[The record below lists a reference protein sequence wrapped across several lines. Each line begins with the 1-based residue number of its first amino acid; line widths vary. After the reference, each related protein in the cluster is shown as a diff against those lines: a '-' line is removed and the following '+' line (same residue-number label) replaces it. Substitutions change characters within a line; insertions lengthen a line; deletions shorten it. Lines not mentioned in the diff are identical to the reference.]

1 MSKKEDKGSRFDGL
15 FGAVK
20 AAKQDEE
27 TLDIQT
33 SKLSDIQTSKSLDVQ
48 APEHLNAQAS
58 KRSSIQTSGHLEV
71 QASEE
76 KGSPL
81 SKSKDPN
88 YQRTTIYIPKP
99 LHRKLK
105 AIAAEDDREISDIV
119 ENLIQDWIGNRN
131 V

>member
-1 MSKKEDKGSRFDGL
+1 MSKKQEQSSRFDSL

-20 AAKQDEE
+20 SAKQED
-27 TLDIQT
+27 TPLT
-33 SKLSDIQTSKSLDVQ
+33 GTP
-48 APEHLNAQAS
+48 PEHLN
-58 KRSSIQTSGHLEV
+58 IQTSERSNI
-71 QASEE
+71 QMSEE
-76 KGSPL
+76 AGNRL

-119 ENLIQDWIGNRN
+119 ETLIQDWIENRN